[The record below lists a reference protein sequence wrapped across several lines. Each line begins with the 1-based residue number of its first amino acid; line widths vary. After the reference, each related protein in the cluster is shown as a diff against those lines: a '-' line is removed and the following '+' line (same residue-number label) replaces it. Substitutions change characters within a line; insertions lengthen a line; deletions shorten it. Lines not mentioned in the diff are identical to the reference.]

1 MENESDTHN
10 YTHLSLHTRSG
21 RQSVGRAAS
30 YARRKRMNEKKKGG
44 KRKKKQNFS
53 NCRTSALGLGLSP
66 SCVAR
71 RLLPSHSLAHYA
83 CNNNGNRLGQTF
95 FLNSRQVAASGAL
108 LLLLLPACLSPG
120 IQGQG
125 DCTSA
130 IWTHNFARLRVSFAA
145 ASRSCYLFPRRILL
159 SLLPMKPKN
168 FNEEQP
174 RSVSAY
180 PYRRRKSP
188 LKFPPSSVCTCH
200 LHFNGNAF

>member
-53 NCRTSALGLGLSP
+53 NCRTSALGFSP
-66 SCVAR
+66 SCV
-71 RLLPSHSLAHYA
+71 SLACSLCMQQQWQPTGA
-83 CNNNGNRLGQTF
+83 DI
-95 FLNSRQVAASGAL
+95 FLKQPPGCCVWRSASSA
-108 LLLLLPACLSPG
+108 PACLPVCLPPG

-145 ASRSCYLFPRRILL
+145 ASRSCYLLHRRILL

>member
-1 MENESDTHN
+1 MSHKCTW
-10 YTHLSLHTRSG
+10 
-21 RQSVGRAAS
+21 A
-30 YARRKRMNEKKKGG
+30 
-44 KRKKKQNFS
+44 F
-53 NCRTSALGLGLSP
+53 SP
-66 SCVAR
+66 SLR
-71 RLLPSHSLAHYA
+71 RSASLAVSLA
-83 CNNNGNRLGQTF
+83 CSLCMQQQWQPTGADI
-95 FLNSRQVAASGAL
+95 FLKQPPGCCVWRSA
-108 LLLLLPACLSPG
+108 ACLPPG

-145 ASRSCYLFPRRILL
+145 AASHSCYLFHRRRF
-159 SLLPMKPKN
+159 LLPMKPKN

-180 PYRRRKSP
+180 PYRCKSP

>member
-30 YARRKRMNEKKKGG
+30 YARRKRMNEKKK
-44 KRKKKQNFS
+44 KEAREKKKQNFS

-71 RLLPSHSLAHYA
+71 RLLPAHSLAHYA

-108 LLLLLPACLSPG
+108 LLLLLPACHLGFRAKEIARLQFGHTTLPG
-120 IQGQG
+120 YVFHLLLLLVRVTSF
-125 DCTSA
+125 TSA
-130 IWTHNFARLRVSFAA
+130 FACPCCR
-145 ASRSCYLFPRRILL
+145 
-159 SLLPMKPKN
+159 
-168 FNEEQP
+168 
-174 RSVSAY
+174 
-180 PYRRRKSP
+180 
-188 LKFPPSSVCTCH
+188 
-200 LHFNGNAF
+200 